1 MSALDELSELVQ
13 TVVANA
19 GPSVVSIGRSG
30 RGSGFVVA
38 SGKVVTNAHNLRDR
52 TTQVT
57 FADGRTAQANV
68 AGSDVDGDIVVLDVD
83 TGEAEPLVWADQQLA
98 PGDVVVA
105 VSAGRLQQ
113 RATWGQVS
121 AADRGFRGP
130 RGRRIAGAIEHTA
143 PSAPG
148 SSGAPVLDRRSR
160 VIGLNTHRIDHGFYL
175 ARVADSELRGRI
187 AAMSEGRRFE
197 PLEFG
202 VAIAPDH
209 VAARL
214 RRAVGLPRQDG
225 LLVRG
230 VADGSPAAGAGIQ
243 EGDLL
248 VRAGG
253 RDLVTLDDLFAVLT
267 DVTLGDELQVD
278 VIRGTE
284 RASVTATFATD
295 AAKPSSGQHHDRS
308 HGDE

>member
-1 MSALDELSELVQ
+1 MGALDELSDLVRA
-13 TVVANA
+13 VVADA
-19 GPSVVSIGRSG
+19 GPSVVSIGRNG

-38 SGKVVTNAHNLRDR
+38 AGKVVTNAHNLRDR

-57 FADGRTAQANV
+57 FADGRSAQASV
-68 AGSDVDGDIVVLDVD
+68 TGSDVDGDIVVLDVD
-83 TGEAEPLVWADQQLA
+83 TGEAEPLAWADQQVA
-98 PGDVVVA
+98 AGDVIVA
-105 VSAGRLQQ
+105 VSAGRLHQ

-160 VIGLNTHRIDHGFYL
+160 VVGLNTHRIDHGFYL
-175 ARVADSELRGRI
+175 ARAADSDLRDRI

-197 PLEFG
+197 PVEFG
-202 VAIAPDH
+202 VAIAPEH

-230 VADGSPAAGAGIQ
+230 VAGGSPAARAGIQ

-267 DVTLGDELQVD
+267 DVAPGDDLSLD
-278 VIRGTE
+278 IIRGTE
-284 RASVTATFATD
+284 ESSVTATFPSD
-295 AAKPSSGQHHDRS
+295 AATPSSGRHDQTR
-308 HGDE
+308 GGE

>member
-1 MSALDELSELVQ
+1 MMGALDELSELVR
-13 TVVANA
+13 TVVASA
-19 GPSVVSIGRSG
+19 GPAVVSIGRKG

-38 SGKVVTNAHNLRDR
+38 PGKVVTNAHNLRDR

-57 FADGRTAQANV
+57 FADGRTAQASV
-68 AGSDVDGDIVVLDVD
+68 TGSDVDGDIVVLDVE
-83 TGEAEPLVWADQQLA
+83 TGDAEPLAWADQQVA
-98 PGDVVVA
+98 AGDVIVT

-130 RGRRIAGAIEHTA
+130 RGRRIAGAMEHTA
-143 PSAPG
+143 PAAPG
-148 SSGAPVLDRRSR
+148 SSGAPVLDRHSK
-160 VIGLNTHRIDHGFYL
+160 VVGLNTHRIDHGFYL
-175 ARVADSELRGRI
+175 ARVADRELRERI
-187 AAMSEGRRFE
+187 VAMSEGQRFE
-197 PLEFG
+197 PVQFG
-202 VAIAPDH
+202 VAIAPEH

-214 RRAVGLPRQDG
+214 RRAVGLPQQDG

-230 VADGSPAAGAGIQ
+230 VADGSPASGAGIR

-267 DVTLGDELQVD
+267 DVAPGDELSLG

-284 RASVTATFATD
+284 ETSVTAVFPAG
-295 AAKPSSGQHHDRS
+295 S
-308 HGDE
+308 